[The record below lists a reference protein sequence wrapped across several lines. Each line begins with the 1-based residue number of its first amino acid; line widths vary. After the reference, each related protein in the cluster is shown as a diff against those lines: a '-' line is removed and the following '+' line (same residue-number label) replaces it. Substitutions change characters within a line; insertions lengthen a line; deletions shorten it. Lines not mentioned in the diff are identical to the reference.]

1 MGRFFEE
8 VLIYLIAYGI
18 LFSIIFIF
26 FLLVYIKNK
35 ILLKDKEKFEDERVV
50 SEIFFLKENIDLN
63 SNFAKRKVYEKW
75 FFLLDIPFF
84 KKIEFFI
91 NLKEVLKD
99 EKNQVFFKIF
109 SVFYFLSFFIIPFVL
124 SIFLEVETNINI
136 SFFIFIF
143 YLFVYFLYFLNNYEK
158 VIAFFMFFWNN
169 SLDKISWIKSN
180 FIIIFENKVLVDN
193 KNFPIKDW
201 DFRTNQEFL
210 EFFSKKEYL
219 KYYDFKYF
227 LKIDKIINFVN
238 KKYRLVN
245 NFHKKI
251 KILDEKLTDLGK
263 ISKNLEKSIF
273 ENEEF
278 FYKTSVILKNF
289 KNLDLKV
296 LDILKD
302 KKFILEN
309 FSKITNEKDLDLS
322 KFDLYVLNNIITPV
336 FWLLNILKENL
347 EKVEEVLLKLEE
359 LKNNQTEFSK
369 KRLEIQR
376 KNLQKHIFLLEEKV
390 KFLKNLK
397 KYVKI

>member
-1 MGRFFEE
+1 
-8 VLIYLIAYGI
+8 
-18 LFSIIFIF
+18 
-26 FLLVYIKNK
+26 
-35 ILLKDKEKFEDERVV
+35 
-50 SEIFFLKENIDLN
+50 
-63 SNFAKRKVYEKW
+63 
-75 FFLLDIPFF
+75 
-84 KKIEFFI
+84 
-91 NLKEVLKD
+91 
-99 EKNQVFFKIF
+99 
-109 SVFYFLSFFIIPFVL
+109 
-124 SIFLEVETNINI
+124 
-136 SFFIFIF
+136 
-143 YLFVYFLYFLNNYEK
+143 
-158 VIAFFMFFWNN
+158 MFFWNN

-322 KFDLYVLNNIITPV
+322 KFDLYVLNNIINPV

-347 EKVEEVLLKLEE
+347 EKVEEVLLKLEK

-397 KYVKI
+397 KYVRI